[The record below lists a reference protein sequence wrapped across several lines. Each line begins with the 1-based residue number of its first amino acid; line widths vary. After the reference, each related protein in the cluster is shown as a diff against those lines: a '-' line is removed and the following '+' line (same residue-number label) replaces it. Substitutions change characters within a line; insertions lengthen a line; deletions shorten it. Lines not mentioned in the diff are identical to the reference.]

1 MSLVLRDSTEIAQK
15 SILFITPDVLNDRH
29 YVHTGSWSG
38 TATLVRVHHFQIAKR
53 YRLHV
58 TSAVYTDRI
67 NSSDNSD
74 RIGFFRF
81 YQIRS
86 VIGITVPILKQTS
99 LGESGPKWDRKI
111 ILLITDEILKL

>member
-1 MSLVLRDSTEIAQK
+1 MDFKSGPQKLMSLVLRDSTEIAQK
-15 SILFITPDVLNDRH
+15 SILFITPDVLDDRH
-29 YVHTGSWSG
+29 NVHTGSWSG
-38 TATLVRVHHFQIAKR
+38 AATLLRVHHFQIAKR

-58 TSAVYTDRI
+58 TSAVYTDWI

-86 VIGITVPILKQTS
+86 VI
-99 LGESGPKWDRKI
+99 
-111 ILLITDEILKL
+111 